1 VNHCKQCQT
10 VKVYDNEWRCMVCFR
25 QFVPI
30 EESIADLLEQYTGIE
45 IINQED
51 VEDERAA

>member
-1 VNHCKQCQT
+1 MNHCKQCQT